1 MNDSLSVLE
10 ADLRYA
16 ISMVR
21 WSFFTPDH
29 AAQTCGIPLSTLQA
43 ALLESAVSPAPPLPM
58 RSRLCWL
65 PV

>member
-1 MNDSLSVLE
+1 MKNSVVSE

-21 WSFFTPDH
+21 WSFFTPDR
-29 AAQTCGIPLSTLQA
+29 AARTCGIPLPTLQA
-43 ALLESAVSPAPPLPM
+43 ALGESAAPRVPPRTSASLNTGV
-58 RSRLCWL
+58 